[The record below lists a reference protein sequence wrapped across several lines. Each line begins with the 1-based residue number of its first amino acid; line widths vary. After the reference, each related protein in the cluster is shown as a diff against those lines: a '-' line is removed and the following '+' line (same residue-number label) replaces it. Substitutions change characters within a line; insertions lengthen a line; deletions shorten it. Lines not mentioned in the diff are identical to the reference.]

1 MTLLRALRSSPE
13 DPTVPLSD
21 ANLVNWLRGSKSD
34 AGVAV
39 SEQRVLGLPTYY
51 RALTLT
57 AGALGTLPVKVY
69 KKGTR
74 EQVARQTVLDRPNPR
89 QTSKEWRITTFLHF
103 IAWGNAFSRKVRD
116 GSGLVREVW
125 TIHPGNVRVEA
136 IDPSGENPAG
146 KLFLISLPKTG
157 QELRL
162 TPRDVLHLPYMS
174 MDGMSG
180 IRPLE
185 VFRQSLG
192 IAIAGDDATA
202 RFIANGSRLSGIL
215 SVKEQLKEESAATR
229 LKARWKEATGGVPN
243 SGEIA
248 VLDNGAKFTPVSIP
262 PADAQMLQGRQ
273 WSVDEIGR
281 MIGTPPHLVGNVSNS
296 TSWGSGIE
304 QQVLGWLKFTLQTPV
319 SVSEDRWTDEL
330 LAPSEYAEHS
340 VEGLLRGDSAARAA
354 FYHSMITDGWGNRA
368 EAREYEN
375 REPAPPEAGLDDFIV
390 PSNMTLISVDG
401 SVVPLSSAGT
411 DAAAAPPV

>member
-1 MTLLRALRSSPE
+1 MTLLGGMVRRSVE
-13 DPTVPLSD
+13 DPTKPLTD
-21 ANLVNWLRGSKSD
+21 ASLLSWFGGAKSD
-34 AGVAV
+34 AGVQV

-69 KKGTR
+69 KQGTR
-74 EQVARQTVLDRPNPR
+74 EKLAQPTVLDKPNPR

-116 GSGLVREVW
+116 GSGQVREVW
-125 TIHPGNVRVEA
+125 PLHPSRVQVREVE
-136 IDPSGENPAG
+136 PTGPNPAG
-146 KLFLISLPKTG
+146 KLFLVRMPNG
-157 QELRL
+157 EELRR
-162 TPRDVLHLPYMS
+162 TPYEILHLPYMS
-174 MDGMSG
+174 MDGLQG

-185 VFRQSLG
+185 TFRQSLG

-202 RFIANGSRLSGIL
+202 KFIANGSRLSGIL
-215 SVKEQLKEESAATR
+215 TTDSTLDKDGVAAKR
-229 LKARWKEATGGVPN
+229 LKARWKELTSGVEN
-243 SGEIA
+243 TGEIG
-248 VLDNGAKFTPVSIP
+248 VLDSGAKFQAVSIP

-281 MIGTPPHLVGNVSNS
+281 MIGTPPHLVGNVSGS

-330 LAPSEYAEHS
+330 LLPGQYAKHS
-340 VEGLLRGDSAARAA
+340 VEGLLRGDSAARAS
-354 FYHSMITDGWGNRA
+354 FYNRMITDGWGSRN
-368 EAREYEN
+368 EARDLED
-375 REPAPPEAGLDDFIV
+375 REPVDGLDEFIV

-401 SVVPLSSAGT
+401 QIVPLSSAGASAA
-411 DAAAAPPV
+411 DATSA